1 MLEDLEGNYERSSQR
16 CNTQGSYQGLSG
28 SPSSSLYDNDYN
40 KFDNQDDFDFG
51 ADSASNIYNNPPSP
65 LAIYTTRLAT
75 RSNLYQFSI
84 ANFIAPIYNRT
95 NEHNNDYKDNSNITT
110 IGNSIVTKYCRYLLS
125 SILPIIDLVLPSYLP
140 KYLYLQVVVQY
151 IVGTLGYTSRIRTS
165 KAYKHYIRQ
174 YIPYQYYIKNS

>member
-16 CNTQGSYQGLSG
+16 CNTWGSYQGLSG

-51 ADSASNIYNNPPSP
+51 ADSASNIYTNTPSP

-75 RSNLYQFSI
+75 RSNLLYQFSI

-95 NEHNNDYKDNSNITT
+95 NEYNNDYKDNSNTTT

-125 SILPIIDLVLPSYLP
+125 SILLPIIDLVLPSYLP
-140 KYLYLQVVVQY
+140 KYIYLQVGYKY
-151 IVGTLGYTSRIRTS
+151 IL
-165 KAYKHYIRQ
+165 
-174 YIPYQYYIKNS
+174 YQYYIKNS

>member
-28 SPSSSLYDNDYN
+28 S
-40 KFDNQDDFDFG
+40 
-51 ADSASNIYNNPPSP
+51 ASKIYNNTPSP

-75 RSNLYQFSI
+75 RSNLYYFGI

-95 NEHNNDYKDNSNITT
+95 NKYNNDYKDNTT

-125 SILPIIDLVLPSYLP
+125 SILLPIIDLVLPSYLP
-140 KYLYLQVVVQY
+140 KFIYLQVVVSY
-151 IVGTLGYTSRIRTS
+151 IVGILGY
-165 KAYKHYIRQ
+165 KYIL
-174 YIPYQYYIKNS
+174 YQYYIKNS

>member
-84 ANFIAPIYNRT
+84 ANFIAPI
-95 NEHNNDYKDNSNITT
+95 
-110 IGNSIVTKYCRYLLS
+110 NSIVTKYCRYLLS

-140 KYLYLQVVVQY
+140 KYIYLQVVVQY
-151 IVGTLGYTSRIRTS
+151 IVGILGYTSRIRTS
-165 KAYKHYIRQ
+165 KVYKHYIGQ
-174 YIPYQYYIKNS
+174 YILYQYYIKNS

>member
-40 KFDNQDDFDFG
+40 KFDNQDDFDFS
-51 ADSASNIYNNPPSP
+51 ADSASNIYNNTPSP

-75 RSNLYQFSI
+75 RSNLYQFST

-95 NEHNNDYKDNSNITT
+95 NEYNNDYKDNSNTTT

-125 SILPIIDLVLPSYLP
+125 SILLPIIDLVLPSYLP
-140 KYLYLQVVVQY
+140 K
-151 IVGTLGYTSRIRTS
+151 
-165 KAYKHYIRQ
+165 
-174 YIPYQYYIKNS
+174 